1 MLRIEK
7 RTSDHPVLQRI
18 LSVVVALVVAG
29 IVIAICGYSP
39 FVVYKNM
46 LVGSLGS
53 SYYVTQTIQKIIPLL
68 IMGLGVSVCFKMN
81 FINIGADGQ
90 FYMGAVAATYVALHY
105 PEGIPAAAVL
115 ALMFVVAF
123 VAGGIWCLIAALLKS
138 KWGVSETLATLML
151 NYVAIKLV
159 SYLQYVVWK
168 DPNSFGQ
175 PKIANYAQEL
185 WFTNV
190 LGIHYGWIIAVIL
203 LVLVWFLLRRSKL
216 GYEIAIMGANQRT
229 AHYAGMNTIKV
240 LLLSSLIGGGICGL
254 AGLIQAAGMEHT
266 LNDQMGNSMGYTAAC
281 IAYMAQMSPAAV
293 LAIAFMF
300 AILFQGSA
308 FMQIAMQIPAA
319 TGDVIQGI
327 ILLFIL
333 GGEFFSTYRIVWTK
347 NDKEVAK

>member
-1 MLRIEK
+1 M
-7 RTSDHPVLQRI
+7 
-18 LSVVVALVVAG
+18 
-29 IVIAICGYSP
+29 
-39 FVVYKNM
+39 
-46 LVGSLGS
+46 
-53 SYYVTQTIQKIIPLL
+53 
-68 IMGLGVSVCFKMN
+68 
-81 FINIGADGQ
+81 
-90 FYMGAVAATYVALHY
+90 
-105 PEGIPAAAVL
+105 

-123 VAGGIWCLIAALLKS
+123 VAGGVWCLIAALLKS
-138 KWGVSETLATLML
+138 KWGVSETLVTLML

-168 DPNSFGQ
+168 DPNAYGQ
-175 PKIANYAQEL
+175 PKIANYAKEL

-190 LGIHYGWIIAVIL
+190 LGIHYGWIIALVL
-203 LVLVWFLLRRSKL
+203 LALVWFLLRRSKL

-229 AHYAGMNTIKV
+229 ARYAGMNTIKV

-254 AGLIQAAGMEHT
+254 AGLIQACGMEHT

-281 IAYMAQMSPAAV
+281 IAYMAQMSPMAV
-293 LAIAFMF
+293 LVIAFMF